1 MTLTGPLSGELTP
14 TTNEPTPGHFMVT
27 TVDTANVK
35 VGTVEALGERG
46 IISGL
51 L

>member
-1 MTLTGPLSGELTP
+1 MTFAGSLSGDLYRQ
-14 TTNEPTPGHFMVT
+14 TNEPTPGHDMVV